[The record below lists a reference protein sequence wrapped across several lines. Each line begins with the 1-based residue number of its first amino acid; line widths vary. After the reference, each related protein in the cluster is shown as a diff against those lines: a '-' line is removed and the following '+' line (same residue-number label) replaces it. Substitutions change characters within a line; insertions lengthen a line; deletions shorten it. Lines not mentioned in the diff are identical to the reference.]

1 MPRST
6 LLCTGWRRVQETQC
20 CVRECGGYNIWVY
33 NAEATVSY
41 IMPEFIESIEAYFCS
56 YVPKSIMKFV
66 RHEKTWHPHQRL
78 RPNMALAWTKGVT
91 TLLPGEA
98 ALTLRHASLVDSTVT
113 SGEISSFHS
122 GVPRL
127 WQKRKKDCTVENW
140 TRKHPTV
147 LPALYSADFLIYSAQ
162 RHMQS
167 LNLGTYAV
175 HCTLSVQGT
184 LWHTTV

>member
-127 WQKRKKDCTVENW
+127 WQKRKKTAPWKTGQGNTPRSC
-140 TRKHPTV
+140 
-147 LPALYSADFLIYSAQ
+147 LLSIQLISSFI
-162 RHMQS
+162 RHKD
-167 LNLGTYAV
+167 TCKA
-175 HCTLSVQGT
+175 
-184 LWHTTV
+184 